1 MVALT
6 LPGIVGLTL
15 LGGHL
20 GFALI
25 WLSVSWA
32 LHGHALLAHSGPT
45 VLGQRVVAVSS

>member
-1 MVALT
+1 MVAFT
-6 LPGIVGLTL
+6 LPGIVGLTI

-32 LHGHALLAHSGPT
+32 LHGQALLAQRTSRASEPR
-45 VLGQRVVAVSS
+45 VLRYSA

>member
-1 MVALT
+1 MVTLT
-6 LPGIVGLTL
+6 LPGIVGLTI

-32 LHGHALLAHSGPT
+32 LHGQALLAQHTS
-45 VLGQRVVAVSS
+45 RVTEPRLLQLSA